1 MCAHLKYY
9 SHPGKPLE
17 QHIEGVV
24 QKAMHRSASPAVK
37 WAAYF
42 HDLGKIN
49 PFFQQKLQ
57 KKEVNGYSAHAYLSA
72 LAWLA
77 FLQKNFRHINQEMKD
92 VVYSYIIFL
101 LITKH
106 HGNLPD
112 IEHPINREHMDQLES
127 FLKENPSLPFSGFL
141 RENLG
146 IEHEAFELSENTI
159 KGWLGSFI
167 QKAVEKWPTK
177 PLDYFLDTQFAF
189 AALIEGDKRDAGNNA
204 HYALPELLPR
214 LKELLPTSLM
224 HKLGSFPQ
232 DSDLNQ
238 QRTALRKEA
247 EETLR
252 QHLKAG
258 NHRLFTLTAPTG
270 AGKTLTLLRLASII
284 QEKYPQMG
292 IVYALPFLS
301 IIEQTQA
308 IAEQL
313 LEEDLVLAVSSK
325 AHDKNMEKLIEQ
337 LDYTIDESLLDKL
350 LKRDFLRTT
359 FDHPFVITTFVQ
371 LFETLLSNRNA
382 TLLKLPNLSNRIFL
396 IDEIQALPPRLYIFF
411 AAWLQAFCERNRC
424 FAILS
429 SATMPEFTFP
439 EKPYL
444 PEERKPQKLFPG
456 YSPPAELLEYTKYFQ
471 HTCFNRYKIIRHD
484 PFELDYSRLVSAI
497 LQQDKSCLVIVNT
510 IQSSKELYKA
520 LKEKLVHDRNTRLF
534 LLNTHFTPHDR
545 RRKIREI
552 QQSLQEG
559 KQRVIFI
566 STQLIEAGVD
576 IDFPVV
582 YRDLC
587 PLPALIQS
595 AGRCNRNNKLPEG
608 GHVFFFHLKS
618 EGKSFAKIVYKD
630 FRGEL
635 NNIEAELFKNCTE
648 IEEKDLVHVQKRFFE
663 RIARNLSIGDCEIW
677 IEGRKEHHNLIELV
691 YKGKFETM
699 GRFRLIQ
706 EEAYG
711 ETYQYYI
718 APRTEHDPYRQAE
731 TIAEQIGQ
739 CPDYRTSLPL
749 RLKLSQ
755 LMRRIQDYTINV
767 RLPRNI
773 TPPVYSSDSFGIRLL
788 ANRQLYSYEYGLD
801 IQSTVD
807 LIL

>member
-1 MCAHLKYY
+1 MCARLKYQ

-17 QHIEGVV
+17 KHIEGVV
-24 QKAMHRSASPAVK
+24 QKALHRSPSPVVK

-49 PFFQQKLQ
+49 PFFQQKLE

-77 FLQKNFRHINQEMKD
+77 FFLTNNQSLRQEIKEPI
-92 VVYSYIIFL
+92 YIYIIFL
-101 LITKH
+101 LIIKH

-112 IEHPINREHMDQLES
+112 IEHPTSREHLSQLKS
-127 FLKENPSLPFSGFL
+127 FLEENPHLPFSDFL

-146 IEHEAFELSENTI
+146 IQHNSFEISNIIE
-159 KGWLGSFI
+159 KLGSFI
-167 QKAVEKWPTK
+167 QKIVAKWQDK
-177 PLDYFLDTQFAF
+177 PLDYFMDTQFAF
-189 AALIEGDKRDAGNNA
+189 ASLIEADKRDAGNNEL
-204 HYALPELLPR
+204 YALPQTIERLRKKLPDALTNTFHR
-214 LKELLPTSLM
+214 FSA
-224 HKLGSFPQ
+224 
-232 DSDLNQ
+232 DNDLNK
-238 QRTALRKEA
+238 QRIALRKEA
-247 EETLR
+247 ESRLR
-252 QHLKAG
+252 TFLNEGKS
-258 NHRLFTLTAPTG
+258 RIFTLTAPTG

-284 QEKYPQMG
+284 QEKYPEMG

-308 IAEQL
+308 IAEKL
-313 LEEDLVLAVSSK
+313 LEEELVLAVSSK

-411 AAWLQAFCERNRC
+411 AAWLQAFCERNQC

-429 SATMPEFTFP
+429 SATMPEFIFP

-471 HTCFNRYKIIRHD
+471 HACFNRYKIIRHD
-484 PFELDYSRLVSAI
+484 PFELDYGRLVSAI

-520 LKEKLVHDRNTRLF
+520 LKAKLLHDRNTWLF

-608 GHVFFFHLKS
+608 GHVFLFHLKS

-635 NNIEAELFKNCTE
+635 NNMEAELFKNCTE
-648 IEEKDLVHVQKRFFE
+648 IEEKNLVHVQKRFFE

-677 IEGRKEHHNLIELV
+677 IDGQKQNHNLIELV

-706 EEAYG
+706 EETYG

-718 APRTEHDPYRQAE
+718 APDIEHDPYRQAE

-755 LMRRIQDYTINV
+755 LMRHIQDYTINV
-767 RLPRNI
+767 RLPRNA
-773 TPPVYSSDSFGIRLL
+773 TPPVYSSDSFGIRSL